1 MKLVWTLLL
10 SVALFACQRA
20 SESEPAP
27 APQKVA
33 ATEVVPAAS
42 VPAPEPAA
50 GSCGGSCGGQCGGS
64 CGGHAET
71 GTGPVAWQS
80 PPDGTVWS
88 EMKVTGMHCGG
99 CARRIKNALAQ
110 VDGVYG
116 CEVDVATQTVKVA
129 VGPGKDAK
137 ALAGPRIAALGYRLV
152 E

>member
-10 SVALFACQRA
+10 SIALFACQKA
-20 SESEPAP
+20 SPQETPEPEKVAAASTTVVEAPPPAP
-27 APQKVA
+27 A
-33 ATEVVPAAS
+33 E
-42 VPAPEPAA
+42 
-50 GSCGGSCGGQCGGS
+50 CGGQCGGQCGGS
-64 CGGHAET
+64 CGGQAQPETT
-71 GTGPVAWQS
+71 GTVPVAWQS

-116 CEVDVATQTVKVA
+116 CEIDVATATVKVA
-129 VGPGKDAK
+129 VGPGKDART
-137 ALAGPRIAALGYRLV
+137 LAAPRIAALGYRVV